1 MSTAYGQAVSR
12 LTAAGLRPTRQRIAL
27 ARLLIET
34 APRHVTAE
42 ELYHEA
48 CQNGIHVSLATVYNT
63 LHQFTQAGLMGEVV
77 VGSGQSYFD
86 TTAHAHHHF
95 FDKNTGEIFDFPDD
109 AVDFGELP
117 PPPRGKV
124 IERVDVVNRIRN
136 ATKEELEAQQIASE
150 T

>member
-1 MSTAYGQAVSR
+1 MTEHSQQAMNR
-12 LTAAGLRPTRQRIAL
+12 LNEAGLRPTRQRLAL
-27 ARLLIET
+27 AELLIRT

-48 CQNGIHVSLATVYNT
+48 SLAGIHVSLATIYNT

-95 FDKNTGEIFDFPDD
+95 FDKSTGEIFDVPDD
-109 AVDFGELP
+109 AVDIGKVP
-117 PPPRGKV
+117 QAPAGKV
-124 IERVDVVNRIRN
+124 IERVDVVIRIRN
-136 ATKEELEAQQIASE
+136 ATPEELADGKAVSAG
-150 T
+150 